1 MTVKSISQKFKC
13 KEIDET
19 KNIFYWRNKSK
30 WINK

>member
-1 MTVKSISQKFKC
+1 MTVKSQKFKC